1 MTLRLRVKSH
11 PSILAWGQQHLF
23 HFCMSV
29 ICSDA
34 IGRTWQCSTVQCDFN
49 LPDRFNLEYVAS
61 EVGYRLSTHAP

>member
-1 MTLRLRVKSH
+1 
-11 PSILAWGQQHLF
+11 
-23 HFCMSV
+23 MSV